1 MTLKTVRRLAAAV
14 AGVGE
19 SRIRVVDAKR
29 ANEALTRDDVRTLF
43 SEGAM
48 AVVKAKGSGRAKARF
63 KQQRTHSGRR
73 RGAGS
78 VKGSVASRGKSEW
91 IALVRCLRRALALRK
106 GKVERKDYR
115 RAYRM
120 IKGGFFKNKR
130 QLAEFVRGLEKR

>member
-1 MTLKTVRRLAAAV
+1 MTLKTVRRLAADV

-43 SEGAM
+43 SEGAV
-48 AVVKAKGSGRAKARF
+48 AVVEAKGSGRAKARF

-78 VKGSVASRGKSEW
+78 AKGSVAARGKSEW
-91 IALVRCLRRALALRK
+91 IALVRGLRRALALRK
-106 GKVERKDYR
+106 SRLGRVDYR

-130 QLAEFVRGLEKR
+130 QLAEFIRGLEKR